1 VGGTLGNGNDHLNSK
16 IVSLEKLS
24 LKAKTYVR
32 EHEKLGAIKDKGW
45 MRLNG
50 RYEPYKSI

>member
-1 VGGTLGNGNDHLNSK
+1 LSK
-16 IVSLEKLS
+16 KVK
-24 LKAKTYVR
+24 KNKKTYVR
-32 EHEKLGAIKDKGW
+32 GHEKLRAIKDKGW

>member
-1 VGGTLGNGNDHLNSK
+1 
-16 IVSLEKLS
+16 VSLEKLS

-32 EHEKLGAIKDKGW
+32 GHEKLRAIKDKGW

>member
-1 VGGTLGNGNDHLNSK
+1 
-16 IVSLEKLS
+16 
-24 LKAKTYVR
+24 
-32 EHEKLGAIKDKGW
+32 